1 MSNLPKVYWACYVGA
16 RSMANLIT
24 QEEGRSRE
32 SLLADRSFIRRIG
45 RDSMD
50 KVDPKYCPKLYLYEG
65 RFTDFAFAPIG
76 LLLFNQRVVD
86 AFQGELEK
94 NGELYPVDCKDAPQ
108 TYYYYRVTTFVE
120 AMDLAKIS
128 KQDDRYQNGST
139 YNSMSTELF
148 TFIPEN
154 VADLLA
160 FKDSQQN
167 PARNLYLGQKF
178 VDVAKEY
185 RFTGLHKETFK
196 PIWP

>member
-1 MSNLPKVYWACYVGA
+1 MNNLPKVYWACYVGGKNIA
-16 RSMANLIT
+16 YLLE

-32 SLLADRSFIRRIG
+32 SLLADRAFIRHLRQ
-45 RDSMD
+45 DS
-50 KVDPKYCPKLYLYEG
+50 VDTINLEHRPQMHLYDG
-65 RFTDFAFAPIG
+65 HFTDFAFSRIG
-76 LLLFNQRVVD
+76 LLIFNQRVVD

-94 NGELYPVDCKDAPQ
+94 NGVLYPVDCKDAPQ
-108 TYYYYRVTTFVE
+108 TYYCYRITNFVK

-128 KQDDRYQNGST
+128 KQDDRYQPGST
-139 YNSMSTELF
+139 YNSMATELF

-154 VADLLA
+154 VAGHLV

-167 PARNLYLGQKF
+167 PARHSFLGQKF
-178 VDVAKEY
+178 IDIAKEY

>member
-1 MSNLPKVYWACYVGA
+1 MINLPKVYWTCYVGGKKIA
-16 RSMANLIT
+16 YLLE
-24 QEEGRSRE
+24 QKEGRTRE
-32 SLLADRSFIRRIG
+32 ELLADRLFINLLS
-45 RDSMD
+45 RDLMD
-50 KVDPKYCPKLYLYEG
+50 TIDPEYRPQMYLNDG
-65 RFTDFAFAPIG
+65 CFADFAFSRIG
-76 LLLFNQRVVD
+76 LLMFNQRVVD

-94 NGELYPVDCKDAPQ
+94 NGELYPVDCKGAPQ
-108 TYYYYRVTTFVE
+108 TYYFYRVTNFVK

-128 KQDDRYQNGST
+128 RHDDRYQPGST
-139 YNSMSTELF
+139 YNSMPTELF
-148 TFIPEN
+148 AFIPEN